1 MNPFLLFALK
11 LTLIS
16 GVATLYYYA
25 ALRNHL
31 FHHWNRFYLLL
42 ATFLSLILPFVKI
55 DWVLPSA
62 HTTPVIRILQTVQ
75 GSEDLEIYSDSAFTS
90 LFTTESLI
98 WVCYSIISITLS
110 MMLIHAVITLLTLMR
125 SMPFVRIG
133 KIHLYNTHDNRA
145 PFSFFRNIFWHQGID
160 IQSDNGQHILKHEMV
175 HVNEGHSWDKLFM
188 QLITTIFWFNPF
200 FWLLQRELRAVHEFI
215 ADRKAFVHHD
225 ISRFAAMMLTSAYP
239 SHAYAFTN
247 SFFHQSLKRRIA
259 MLQKLSNPRVS
270 YICRLLCLPLIVLI
284 AAAFT
289 LKPVWQK
296 SNAMLDKTYTV
307 VIDAGHGYNGDKGAK
322 ALNGMYENNLTL
334 AIARMIKE
342 ENNNSNIK
350 IILTRND
357 QEEIDLKGRVEIAN
371 KAGADVFVSIHS
383 GAHPDKNRNGFDIYV
398 RKQKDAASALLGSII
413 SKELSYVKTKELLQR
428 QNTTYVLDSNKV
440 SAAVLIECGYIT
452 NASDLA
458 FITNADNQKRIAH
471 SILKGIEDYLLAK
484 EKGFSTLISGNKKNY
499 MDTLPTNVPLDNNME
514 LKKQTLPDAAQI
526 KEINIL
532 PNRKWEVIMKDGTV
546 KNYKEGE
553 VWGLNI
559 PKDFSG
565 TKRNIPIHSV
575 QLRPNNNTQTKVQ
588 INGIDT
594 TQKPLL
600 LINGEIYRF
609 AILDQIPHHDIQEIN
624 VLKGASAIAKW
635 GEKAKDGA
643 IEILLKT
650 GVKPPSKTKQYSQE
664 SGEGII
670 AFGSDSMVKNINGNV
685 TINTPTEFSI
695 KNEPTFTKTEVP
707 PQFAGGTDAWRK
719 FLQQNLKAVTPV
731 NNGAPVG
738 KYTVIMQFIVY
749 KEGTLTDI
757 KSLTSLGYG
766 MEEEVLRIMKLSPPW
781 IPAMQNGKKVKAL
794 HEQTITFIVA
804 EGK

>member
-16 GVATLYYYA
+16 GVAILYYYA

-31 FHHWNRFYLLL
+31 FHQWNRIYLLL
-42 ATFLSLILPFVKI
+42 AMLLSLLLPFAKI
-55 DWVLPSA
+55 EWLLPAEDNTS
-62 HTTPVIRILQTVQ
+62 VIRILQTVQ
-75 GSEDLEIYSDSAFTS
+75 GSDELIVYSGASS
-90 LFTTESLI
+90 TT
-98 WVCYSIISITLS
+98 W
-110 MMLIHAVITLLTLMR
+110 LLTETLVWAVYIVISFIFLMLLAHALL
-125 SMPFVRIG
+125 SLSLLMKTMAFVRIG
-133 KIHLYNTHDNRA
+133 RIRLYSTTDSRA
-145 PFSFFRNIFWHQGID
+145 PFSFFRNIFWHKEID
-160 IQSDNGQHILKHEMV
+160 IQSDNGQQILKHEMV
-175 HVNEGHSWDKLFM
+175 HVDEGHSWDKLFM
-188 QLITTIFWFNPF
+188 QLVTTIFWFNPF
-200 FWLLQRELRAVHEFI
+200 FWLLQRELRVVHEFI
-215 ADRKAFVHHD
+215 ADRKAFEHHD
-225 ISRFAAMMLTSAYP
+225 VSRFAAMMLTSAYP

-247 SFFHQSLKRRIA
+247 PFFHQSIKRRIA

-270 YICRLLCLPLIVLI
+270 YISRLLCLPLIVLI

-289 LKPVWQK
+289 LKPVWYK

-322 ALNGMYENNLTL
+322 ALNGMYENDLTL

-357 QEEIDLKGRVEIAN
+357 QEEIDLKGRVKIAN
-371 KAGADVFVSIHS
+371 EAGADVFVSIHA

-398 RKQKDAASALLGSII
+398 RKQKDAASTLLGSII

-499 MDTLPTNVPLDNNME
+499 MDTLPKNAPLDSNI
-514 LKKQTLPDAAQI
+514 KVKPQPLPDGSKI

-546 KNYKEGE
+546 KTYNEGE

-559 PKDFSG
+559 PRDFSG

-575 QLRPNNNTQTKVQ
+575 QFRPNNNTQTKVQ
-588 INGIDT
+588 INGIDS

-600 LINGEIYRF
+600 LINAEIYPF
-609 AILDQIPHHDIQEIN
+609 AILDQISPDDIQEIN
-624 VLKGASAIAKW
+624 VLKGETAVAKW
-635 GEKAKDGA
+635 GEKAKSGA
-643 IEILLKT
+643 IEVVLKP
-650 GVKPPSKTKQYSQE
+650 GVKAPSKNNPSTFKTK
-664 SGEGII
+664 EGDIH
-670 AFGSDSMVKNINGNV
+670 VTNV
-685 TINTPTEFSI
+685 TVTTDDNSNNSVGQTKASQDYG
-695 KNEPTFTKTEVP
+695 KVFTKTEVP

-719 FLQQNLKAVTPV
+719 FLQPNLKAVTPL
-731 NNGAPVG
+731 
-738 KYTVIMQFIVY
+738 Q
-749 KEGTLTDI
+749 
-757 KSLTSLGYG
+757 
-766 MEEEVLRIMKLSPPW
+766 
-781 IPAMQNGKKVKAL
+781 
-794 HEQTITFIVA
+794 
-804 EGK
+804 